1 MIETAQIIAVGD
13 EVLWGETVNTNA
25 AWMAQFLMRFG
36 IRPEFQC
43 VVPDQESAI
52 GEALIRA
59 LRVADLV
66 VIIGG
71 LGPTADDRTLD
82 AVSQALGVAL
92 DVHPQVLEHI
102 SGRHSR
108 QVGWEA
114 SIHRQ
119 SRVLRGAEVWLNF
132 RGQAPGQ
139 VMAAGSSDRWVAL
152 LPGPPSEMKG
162 LAEAGMAEWLSPR
175 ARSRI
180 HRDTYSIFD
189 LGESAVAAHLAP
201 LLQGQHPQTGIYAQP
216 GRVDVRIETPDTPE
230 GRIQRERSRA
240 WVLTHVPVPVYV
252 LGDTSREAYLI
263 QWLQDRQMTVAA
275 MESLTGG
282 LLLSTLIANPGASA
296 SVLGGAVA
304 YTDPVKRMFGVP
316 SEVLETHGAV
326 SAPCAEAMAEAARH
340 YFGADVGIA
349 TTGFAG
355 PDGGTASDPAG
366 TFYVGCAGPG
376 GTVSH
381 RRYTPLD
388 RQAVRQM
395 AVQTA
400 MSAVWEVLKLPILL

>member
-25 AWMAQFLMRFG
+25 AWMAQFLMKFG
-36 IRPEFQC
+36 IRPAFQC
-43 VVPDQESAI
+43 VVPDQEAAI
-52 GEALIRA
+52 GQALMRAIRS
-59 LRVADLV
+59 ADLTV
-66 VIIGG
+66 VIGG
-71 LGPTADDRTLD
+71 LGPTADDRTVD
-82 AVSQALGVAL
+82 AVSQALRVPV
-92 DVHPQVLEHI
+92 DIHSQVLEHI

-108 QVGWEA
+108 QAGWEA
-114 SIHRQ
+114 SIRRQ

-139 VMAAGSSDRWVAL
+139 VVATTAPDRWVVL

-162 LAEAGMAEWLSPR
+162 LAETGMADWLASR
-175 ARSRI
+175 TRSRI

-189 LGESAVAAHLAP
+189 LGESAVAAYLAP

-216 GRVDVRIETPDTPE
+216 GRVDVRVETPDTYD

-252 LGDTSREAYLI
+252 LGETSREAYLI
-263 QWLQDRQMTVAA
+263 HWLSDRRMTVAA

-282 LLLSTLIANPGASA
+282 LLLSTLIAHPGASA
-296 SVLGGAVA
+296 SVVGGAVA
-304 YTDPVKRMFGVP
+304 YTDQMKHRFGVARD
-316 SEVLETHGAV
+316 VLETHGAV
-326 SAPCAEAMAEAARH
+326 SAQCAEAMAEAARH
-340 YFGADVGIA
+340 SFDADVGLA

-366 TFYVGCAGPG
+366 TFYVACAGPG

-400 MSAVWEVLKLPILL
+400 MSAVWEVLKLPTLL